1 MKYLLSI
8 YVNDQGWN
16 EIESGLMEEFQA
28 AHDAIQRE
36 LTASGELVDSTE
48 LSPVDARQVRARDGR
63 ALVVDGPYTEGK
75 DVVGGFYVVDCATIE
90 RACEIAGRFVEAR
103 FAPVEVRRM
112 GH

>member
-16 EIESGLMEEFQA
+16 EIEADLMDEFQA

-36 LTASGELVDSTE
+36 LTESGELVDSTE
-48 LSPVDARQVRARDGR
+48 LSPVDARQVRSRSGES
-63 ALVVDGPYTEGK
+63 LVTDGPYTEGK
-75 DVVGGFYVVDCATIE
+75 DVVGGFYIVDTATIE
-90 RACEIAGRFVEAR
+90 RAVEIAGRFVEAR

>member
-16 EIESGLMEEFQA
+16 EIEANLMEEFQA
-28 AHDAIQRE
+28 AHDSIQRD
-36 LTASGELVDSTE
+36 LTASGELVDTTE
-48 LSPVDARQVRARDGR
+48 LSPVDARQVRTNGGTPI
-63 ALVVDGPYTEGK
+63 VTDGPFTEGRE
-75 DVVGGFYVVDCATIE
+75 VVGGFYIVDTATIE
-90 RACEIAGRFVEAR
+90 RAVEIAGRFVEAR

>member
-16 EIESGLMEEFQA
+16 EIESGLMAGFQA

-48 LSPVDARQVRARDGR
+48 LSPVDARQVRVSDGR
-63 ALVVDGPYTEGK
+63 PLVTDGPYTEGK
-75 DVVGGFYVVDCATIE
+75 DVVGGFYIVDCPTIE
-90 RACEIAGRFVEAR
+90 RAAEIAGRFVEAR